1 MMAAQERLGSDN
13 DGGPLGARLR
23 AAREARGLTQ
33 AQAAAE
39 LQVSRP
45 LLIAMEKG
53 SRQVQPEEL
62 IKLARFYGKP
72 VSDLL
77 RPTEPPVAIGARFRA
92 ALASA
97 PETDNLPDLIA
108 RLEEL
113 ADNYLDLL
121 RRAGADPPGQ
131 YPPVRR
137 IDHLDPAQAGEDLAS
152 EERNRLGIGDGPI
165 QRLREVLEIDVGL
178 RIFIEPLPSRVAGLF
193 VYVESLGGCIALNA
207 NHPSERRRWTLAHEY
222 AHFLVSRDRAE
233 VTLVSHRR
241 QAPESERFADAF
253 AANFLMP
260 RSGLSRRFN
269 ELKRSKAGPI
279 TAAALVQLAHAYR
292 VSVQA
297 LTLRLEDLRLV
308 RAGTWDRL
316 RDNNF
321 QPRAAARMLGL
332 EADDEYAAE
341 SLPFHYCILATQLY
355 ADGEITEG
363 QLARYLSTDIVGARR
378 VYQRLTETRDVSDEG
393 ASQIVDLAEAAG

>member
-1 MMAAQERLGSDN
+1 MMESEQRPGSVA

-23 AAREARGLTQ
+23 AAREARRLTQ
-33 AQAAAE
+33 AQVAAE

-53 SRQVQPEEL
+53 SREVQPDEL
-62 IKLARFYGKP
+62 ISLARLYDRP
-72 VSDLL
+72 VSELL
-77 RPTEPPVAIGARFRA
+77 RPTTPPVAIGARFRA
-92 ALASA
+92 ALASVPDA
-97 PETDNLPDLIA
+97 DNLPGLIV

-121 RRAGADPPGQ
+121 RRAGAEPPGQ

-137 IDHLDPAQAGEDLAS
+137 IDHLDPAEAAEDLAV

-165 QRLREVLEIDVGL
+165 QRLRDVLEVDVGL

-193 VYVESLGGCIALNA
+193 VYAESLGGCIALNA

-241 QAPESERFADAF
+241 PAPETERFADAF

-260 RSGLSRRFN
+260 RSGLLRRFN
-269 ELKRSKAGPI
+269 ELKRSSAGPV

-308 RAGTWDRL
+308 RPGTWDRL

-321 QPRAAARMLGL
+321 QPRAAARILGL
-332 EADDEYAAE
+332 EADDEQAAE
-341 SLPFHYCILATQLY
+341 SLPFHYRILATQLY
-355 ADGEITEG
+355 ADGEITES
-363 QLARYLSTDIVGARR
+363 QLARYLGTDIVGARR
-378 VYQRLTETRDVSDEG
+378 VYQRLTETRDVSDDG
-393 ASQIVDLAEAAG
+393 ASQIVDLAEAMG

>member
-1 MMAAQERLGSDN
+1 MPDDDRVSGTTA

-39 LQVSRP
+39 LRVSRP

-53 SRQVQPEEL
+53 SRMVQPDEL
-62 IKLARFYGKP
+62 ISLARLYDRP
-72 VSDLL
+72 VSELL
-77 RPTEPPVAIGARFRA
+77 RPTAPPLAIGARFRA

-97 PETDNLPDLIA
+97 PETDNLPGLIA
-108 RLEEL
+108 RFEEL

-121 RRAGADPPGQ
+121 RRGGAEPPGQ

-137 IDHLDPAQAGEDLAS
+137 IDHLDPAQAAEDLAV
-152 EERNRLGIGDGPI
+152 EERNRLGLGDGPI
-165 QRLREVLEIDVGL
+165 QRLREVLEVDAGL
-178 RIFIEPLPSRVAGLF
+178 RIFIEPLPPKVAGLF
-193 VYVESLGGCIALNA
+193 VYIDSLGGCVALNA
-207 NHPSERRRWTLAHEY
+207 HHPSERRRWTLAHEY

-233 VTLVSHRR
+233 VTLIGYRR
-241 QAPESERFADAF
+241 QQPETERFADAF

-260 RSGLSRRFN
+260 RSGLLRRFN
-269 ELKRSKAGPI
+269 ELKRSRAGQV

-308 RAGTWDRL
+308 RTGTWDRL
-316 RDNNF
+316 RDSNF
-321 QPRAAARMLGL
+321 RPRAAARTLGL
-332 EADDEYAAE
+332 EADDEHAAE
-341 SLPFHYCILATQLY
+341 SLPFHYRILATQLY

-363 QLARYLSTDIVGARR
+363 QLARYLGTDIVGARR
-378 VYQRLTETRDVSDEG
+378 AYQRMTETRDVSDDG
-393 ASQIVDLAEAAG
+393 ASQIVDLAEALG

>member
-1 MMAAQERLGSDN
+1 MMAGQERRSSGSD
-13 DGGPLGARLR
+13 GKPLGARLR
-23 AAREARGLTQ
+23 AAREARGITQ

-45 LLIAMEKG
+45 LLIDMEKG
-53 SRQVQPEEL
+53 SREVQPQEL
-62 IKLARFYGKP
+62 IRLARLYGRP
-72 VSDLL
+72 VSELL
-77 RPTEPPVAIGARFRA
+77 RPTGPPVAIGARFRA
-92 ALASA
+92 ALSST
-97 PETDNLPDLIA
+97 PETDNLPGLIA

-121 RRAGADPPGQ
+121 RRAGAEPPGQ

-137 IDHLDPAQAGEDLAS
+137 IDHLDPSQAAEDLAT

-165 QRLREVLEIDVGL
+165 QRLREVLEIDAGL
-178 RIFIEPLPSRVAGLF
+178 RIFIEPLPPKVAGLF
-193 VYVESLGGCIALNA
+193 VYVEALGGCVTLNA

-241 QAPESERFADAF
+241 QAPETERFADAF

-269 ELKRSKAGPI
+269 ELKRSKGGQV
-279 TAAALVQLAHAYR
+279 TAAALVQLAHAYQ

-316 RDNNF
+316 RDHNF
-321 QPRAAARMLGL
+321 QPRAAARLLGL
-332 EADDEYAAE
+332 DADDERAAE

-363 QLARYLSTDIVGARR
+363 QLARYLGTDIVGARR
-378 VYQRLTETRDVSDEG
+378 AYQRLTQTRDVSDDG
-393 ASQIVDLAEAAG
+393 ASQIVDLAEAVG

>member
-193 VYVESLGGCIALNA
+193 VYVEPLGGCIALNT

>member
-1 MMAAQERLGSDN
+1 MMAAQERLDPDN

-53 SRQVQPEEL
+53 SRQVQPGEL

-97 PETDNLPDLIA
+97 PETDNLPELIA

-121 RRAGADPPGQ
+121 RRAAAEPPGQ

-193 VYVESLGGCIALNA
+193 VYVEPLGGCIALNA

-269 ELKRSKAGPI
+269 ELKRSNAGPI

-321 QPRAAARMLGL
+321 QSRAAARMLGL

-363 QLARYLSTDIVGARR
+363 QLARYLGTDIVGARR

>member
-1 MMAAQERLGSDN
+1 MAGQERLGSDS

-45 LLIAMEKG
+45 LLIAMERG

-62 IKLARFYGKP
+62 IKLARIYGRP

-97 PETDNLPDLIA
+97 PETDNLPGLIA

-121 RRAGADPPGQ
+121 RRAGAEPPGQ
-131 YPPVRR
+131 YPPIRK

-193 VYVESLGGCIALNA
+193 VYVEPLGGCIALNA

-233 VTLVSHRR
+233 VTLVTQRR
-241 QAPESERFADAF
+241 QVPGSERFADSF

-308 RAGTWDRL
+308 HAGTWDRL

-363 QLARYLSTDIVGARR
+363 QLARYLGTDIVGARR
-378 VYQRLTETRDVSDEG
+378 AYQRLTETRDVSDDG
-393 ASQIVDLAEAAG
+393 ASQIVDLAEAVG

>member
-1 MMAAQERLGSDN
+1 MMAGQERLGSDS

-45 LLIAMEKG
+45 LLIAVERG

-62 IKLARFYGKP
+62 IKLARLYGRP

-97 PETDNLPDLIA
+97 PETDNLPGLIA

-121 RRAGADPPGQ
+121 RRAGAEPPGQ
-131 YPPVRR
+131 YPPVRK

-193 VYVESLGGCIALNA
+193 VYVEPLGGCSALNA

-233 VTLVSHRR
+233 VTLVTQRR
-241 QAPESERFADAF
+241 QVPGSERFADSF

-308 RAGTWDRL
+308 HAGTWDRL

-363 QLARYLSTDIVGARR
+363 QLARYLGTDIVGARR
-378 VYQRLTETRDVSDEG
+378 AYQRLTETRDVSDDG
-393 ASQIVDLAEAAG
+393 ASQIVDLAEAVG

>member
-1 MMAAQERLGSDN
+1 MMAGQERLDSGSYE
-13 DGGPLGARLR
+13 GPLGARLR

-45 LLIAMEKG
+45 LLIAMERG
-53 SRQVQPEEL
+53 SRRIQPEEL
-62 IKLARFYGKP
+62 ITLARLYGRP

-97 PETDNLPDLIA
+97 PETDNLPVLIA

-121 RRAGADPPGQ
+121 RRAGAEPPGQ

-152 EERNRLGIGDGPI
+152 EERNRLGLGDGPI

-193 VYVESLGGCIALNA
+193 VYVESVGGCIALNA

-233 VTLVSHRR
+233 VTHVTHRR
-241 QAPESERFADAF
+241 QAPESERFADSF

-269 ELKRSKAGPI
+269 ELKRSKAGPV

-308 RAGTWDRL
+308 RPGTWDRL

-321 QPRAAARMLGL
+321 QPRAAVRMLGL
-332 EADDEYAAE
+332 EADDEHAAE
-341 SLPFHYCILATQLY
+341 SLPFHYGILATQLY
-355 ADGEITEG
+355 ADGEITES
-363 QLARYLSTDIVGARR
+363 QLARYLGTDIVGARR
-378 VYQRLTETRDVSDEG
+378 AYQRLTETRDVSADG
-393 ASQIVDLAEAAG
+393 ASQIVDLAEAVG

>member
-62 IKLARFYGKP
+62 ITLARFYGKP

>member
-1 MMAAQERLGSDN
+1 MRDEERPEVETG
-13 DGGPLGARLR
+13 GGPLGSRLR

-39 LQVSRP
+39 LKVSRP

-53 SRQVQPEEL
+53 SREVQPAEL
-62 IKLARFYGKP
+62 VSLARLYDRP
-72 VSDLL
+72 VSELL
-77 RPTEPPVAIGARFRA
+77 RPTAPPVAIGARFRA

-97 PETDNLPDLIA
+97 PETDDLPQLIA

-121 RRAGADPPGQ
+121 RRAGSGPPGQ

-137 IDHLDPAQAGEDLAS
+137 IDHLEPAQAAEDLAT

-165 QRLREVLEIDVGL
+165 QRLREVLEVDAGL

-193 VYVESLGGCIALNA
+193 VYVEPLGGCVALNA
-207 NHPSERRRWTLAHEY
+207 RHPAERRRWTLAHEY
-222 AHFLVSRDRAE
+222 AHFLVSRERAE
-233 VTLVSHRR
+233 VTLVGHRR
-241 QAPESERFADAF
+241 QPPETERFADAF

-260 RSGLSRRFN
+260 RTGLLRRFN
-269 ELKRSKAGPI
+269 ELKRSREGQV
-279 TAAALVQLAHAYR
+279 TAAALVQLAHAYQ

-308 RAGTWDRL
+308 RPGTWERL

-321 QPRAAARMLGL
+321 QPRAAVQLLGL
-332 EADDEYAAE
+332 EAGEEQAAD
-341 SLPFHYCILATQLY
+341 SLPFHYRILATQLY
-355 ADGEITEG
+355 ADGEITES

-378 VYQRLTETRDVSDEG
+378 VYQRLTETRDVSDDG
-393 ASQIVDLAEAAG
+393 ASQIVDLAEALG

>member
-1 MMAAQERLGSDN
+1 MAAQERLGSDN

-23 AAREARGLTQ
+23 AARETRGLTQ

-62 IKLARFYGKP
+62 IKLARLYGKS

-121 RRAGADPPGQ
+121 RRAGAEPPGQ

-269 ELKRSKAGPI
+269 ELKRSRAGPI

-297 LTLRLEDLRLV
+297 LTLRLEDLHLV

-316 RDNNF
+316 RDHNF

-332 EADDEYAAE
+332 DADDEHAAE

-363 QLARYLSTDIVGARR
+363 QLARYLGTDIVGARR

-393 ASQIVDLAEAAG
+393 ASQIVDLAEAVG

>member
-1 MMAAQERLGSDN
+1 MMAAQERLDPDN

-297 LTLRLEDLRLV
+297 LTLRLEDLHLV

>member
-121 RRAGADPPGQ
+121 RRADADPPGQ

-297 LTLRLEDLRLV
+297 LTLRLEDLHLV